1 MASDISKYVKL
12 KTIVSYALD
21 EADKSMGDFDK
32 AWIFAFRALVDI
44 GLNIAFEPITVRL
57 PVDPMGNLTVPLPAG
72 YLRWTKIGVINES
85 GEVCFLKRNQSL
97 TKWRDNNPNR
107 LTAIYADIQD
117 QDVAQFA
124 LSPFF
129 YNYYFG
135 NTYSP
140 YFGATGGGLVTYGD
154 FDVDEVNNV
163 IVLSPTYNYADVL
176 LEYLGSPQTNGDY
189 QIQIVCQ
196 EAVIA
201 FILWKFKVGNE
212 QSYYTRL
219 IEARR
224 KLKPIT
230 LQEIQQA
237 IRENQKYALKA

>member
-1 MASDISKYVKL
+1 MASDITKYVKL

-21 EADKSMGDFDK
+21 ECSKSMGDFDK

-44 GLNIAFEPITVRL
+44 GLNISFEPITVRL
-57 PVDPMGNLTVPLPAG
+57 TVNTDNFTATLPAG
-72 YLRWTKIGVINES
+72 YLRWTKIGVLNES
-85 GEVCFLKRNQSL
+85 GEVAYLRRNTSL

-107 LTAIYADIQD
+107 LAAIFPDIQD
-117 QDVAQFA
+117 QDISQFA
-124 LSPFF
+124 QSPYF

-140 YFGATGGGLVTYGD
+140 YFGFGNGLVTYGD
-154 FDVDEVNNV
+154 FDVDEVNNI
-163 IVLSPTYNYADVL
+163 IVLGTQYCFADLL
-176 LEYLGSPQTNGDY
+176 LEYLGSPQQNNDY
-189 QIQIVCQ
+189 TIQIVCQ

-201 FILWKFKVGNE
+201 FIKWKFKMGTE
-212 QSYYTRL
+212 QEFYNRL

-230 LQEIQQA
+230 LQEIEQA
-237 IRENQKYALKA
+237 IRENQKYSLKA

>member
-1 MASDISKYVKL
+1 MASDITKYVKL
-12 KTIVSYALD
+12 KSIVSYALD
-21 EADKSMGDFDK
+21 ECSKSMGDFDK

-44 GLNIAFEPITVRL
+44 GLNISFEPITVRL
-57 PVDPMGNLTVPLPAG
+57 PVNFDNLTVTLPAG

-85 GEVCFLKRNQSL
+85 GEVAFLKRNQSL

-107 LTAIYADIQD
+107 LTAIFPDIQD
-117 QDVAQFA
+117 QDVSQFA
-124 LSPFF
+124 QSPYF

-140 YFGATGGGLVTYGD
+140 YFGANGGGLITYGD

-163 IVLSPTYNYADVL
+163 IVLSPTYYYADLL
-176 LEYLGSPQTNGDY
+176 LEYLGSPQQNNDY
-189 QIQIVCQ
+189 VIQIVCQ

-201 FILWKFKVGNE
+201 FIKWKFKMGSE
-212 QSYYTRL
+212 QEFYSRL
-219 IEARR
+219 TEARR

-237 IRENQKYALKA
+237 IRENQKYSLKA